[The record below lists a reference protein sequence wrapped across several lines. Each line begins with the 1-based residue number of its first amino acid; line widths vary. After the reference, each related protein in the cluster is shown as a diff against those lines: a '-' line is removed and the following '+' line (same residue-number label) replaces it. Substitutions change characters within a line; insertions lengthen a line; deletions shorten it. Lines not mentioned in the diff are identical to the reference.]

1 MPRPSVDQFC
11 AGFSVGDAISN
22 EALIIQDFL
31 RKCGYSSE
39 IYSENFPERDAG
51 RVRHFRHYRPSS
63 DSILIYHY
71 SFFTRMLDRLPRLP
85 SRKIMVFHN
94 ITPGKYVRPYNRRLA
109 DALDQARE
117 TLKDL
122 KPYFDRVVAVSH
134 YNAGELRKLGYEDIS
149 VKPVLFPAPKKPESR
164 HRLPYIQEGKTNI
177 LFVGRVFP
185 NKMHQDLI
193 KSFYFLKKIHPDARL
208 ICVGSF
214 HPGVRAYTAEIRNL
228 ITELDLNRDVV
239 FTGMVSDQEVAACY
253 SSAHLFF
260 SMSDHEGFCVPL
272 VECMHLDIPVV
283 ARAAAAVPETLGP
296 GGILIKGNDYPA
308 IAETLSFVLESEEI
322 QENVR
327 QGQKEQLQ
335 KLDPVRGL
343 SIMQGELKSMGLHLP
358 DEPEAP

>member
-1 MPRPSVDQFC
+1 MPRFSVDQFC

-22 EALIIQDFL
+22 EALIIQNYL
-31 RKCGYSSE
+31 RKCGYPSE
-39 IYSENFPERDAG
+39 IYSENFPERDAN
-51 RVRHFRHYRPSS
+51 RVRHFRDYRPGA

-85 SRKIMVFHN
+85 GKKMMVFHN

-122 KPYFDRVVAVSH
+122 RPYFERVIAVSR
-134 YNAGELRKLGYEDIS
+134 YNAGELRKMGYEDIS
-149 VKPVLFPAPKKPESR
+149 VKPVLFPPPAKADSSM
-164 HRLPYIQEGKTNI
+164 RLPYMEGKTNI
-177 LFVGRVFP
+177 LFVGRIFP

-193 KSFYFLKKIHPDARL
+193 KSFYFLKKIHSDARL

-228 ITELDLNRDVV
+228 ITELNLNRDVV
-239 FTGMVSDQEVAACY
+239 FTGMISDEEVAACY
-253 SSAHLFF
+253 RGAQLFF

-272 VECMHLDIPVV
+272 AECMHLDIPVV

-296 GGILIKGNDYPA
+296 GGILMSGTDYPA

-322 QENVR
+322 QENIR

-335 KLDPVRGL
+335 KLQPSRGL
-343 SIMQGELKSMGLHLP
+343 NVVRQELQSMGLNLP
-358 DEPEAP
+358 EEAQ